1 MDRGCG
7 MGTWRDGRTYD
18 AAASAVAGTLADA
31 VEVVIPQP
39 CAVCA
44 SGRGPVCRVCRA
56 LVHRWSAYPVNV
68 APVLPH
74 WPSDRVCIASGP
86 YRHEFAQ
93 LILAFK
99 NGGRLDTTPVLGRA
113 LGRGL
118 AALLREVEGQEMQPS
133 RSRGGHAPVIIPVPS
148 SARAFR
154 RRGFVPSEVLAR
166 RATAPRSGLGA
177 VPRNARLQVAP
188 VLMARRRP
196 MRSVLDSRV
205 RRAVGQK
212 GLNARQ
218 RSARA
223 ASSMTIGM
231 PGLAGVMGLRPD
243 LDNRPCILV
252 DDVAT
257 TGSTLRESVRAV
269 EDAGG
274 RVVGAVVLASVRLPG
289 KNCSMFS
296 ESHPTDG

>member
-1 MDRGCG
+1 M
-7 MGTWRDGRTYD
+7 WRDGRTYD
-18 AAASAVAGTLADA
+18 AAAAAVAGTLTDA
-31 VEVVIPQP
+31 IEVILPQP
-39 CAVCA
+39 CAVCGL
-44 SGRGPVCRVCRA
+44 GRGPVCRVCRA
-56 LVHRWSAYPVNV
+56 LVHRWSADPVNV

-74 WPSDRVCIASGP
+74 WPSDRLCIASGA
-86 YRHEFAQ
+86 YRHEFAR

-99 NGGRLDTTPVLGRA
+99 NGGRLDTAPVLGRA

-118 AALLREVEGQEMQPS
+118 AALLRQVEGQGTQS
-133 RSRGGHAPVIIPVPS
+133 SGARAGQAPVIIPVPS

-166 RATAPRSGLGA
+166 RATAPRSALSAIQGS
-177 VPRNARLQVAP
+177 ARSKVAP

-196 MRSVLDSRV
+196 THGVLDSRV

-212 GLNARQ
+212 GLSARE

-223 ASSMTIGM
+223 ASSMTIGL

-243 LDNRPCILV
+243 LGNRPCILV

-269 EDAGG
+269 EAAGG
-274 RVVGAVVLASVRLPG
+274 RVVGAAVLASVRLPG
-289 KNCSMFS
+289 KNCPMFS
-296 ESHPTDG
+296 ASHPADG